1 MYSPIDQGTAGSNA
15 VDVASSSSSTS
26 IDNALQVLAAT
37 ASNDRLVRARYLESN
52 SNATSPLSSHEDA
65 NNMMMANH
73 HHHHKRRR
81 HNEDD
86 AGAMTPS
93 ADDKS
98 SVDANVSE
106 DDDSAG
112 SGCSGSGSS
121 GSAVISK
128 TTGLRKG
135 KWTVRTRHIYYLS

>member
-1 MYSPIDQGTAGSNA
+1 MYPPIDEGTAGSSNVA
-15 VDVASSSSSTS
+15 ASSSSSSTRT
-26 IDNALQVLAAT
+26 IANALQVLAAT
-37 ASNDRLVRARYLESN
+37 ASNDRLVRERYLESK
-52 SNATSPLSSHEDA
+52 SNATSPLSSYDDA

-73 HHHHKRRR
+73 HHKRRR
-81 HNEDD
+81 HN
-86 AGAMTPS
+86 
-93 ADDKS
+93 
-98 SVDANVSE
+98 E

-135 KWTVRTRHIYYLS
+135 KWTVRLRTI